1 MAGLLRACAA
11 LHVVEA
17 GETNLVAG
25 LAHLRINVGRI
36 TPLRGRG
43 GPPSPTSFVF
53 FFSSNWG
60 CFTAVNGIDSRV
72 KLQIRYHTVLRPWE
86 YGGGYRGTPPI
97 KPRRDITF
105 LNISTDSG
113 IRTIIED
120 LLGYRTVLIWGSC
133 RS

>member
-53 FFSSNWG
+53 FFLPTGAVSPLSMALIAGSN
-60 CFTAVNGIDSRV
+60 FRS
-72 KLQIRYHTVLRPWE
+72 
-86 YGGGYRGTPPI
+86 
-97 KPRRDITF
+97 DITLYF
-105 LNISTDSG
+105 ALGSTGAG
-113 IRTIIED
+113 IEVHHQSNHDVI
-120 LLGYRTVLIWGSC
+120 LLS
-133 RS
+133 